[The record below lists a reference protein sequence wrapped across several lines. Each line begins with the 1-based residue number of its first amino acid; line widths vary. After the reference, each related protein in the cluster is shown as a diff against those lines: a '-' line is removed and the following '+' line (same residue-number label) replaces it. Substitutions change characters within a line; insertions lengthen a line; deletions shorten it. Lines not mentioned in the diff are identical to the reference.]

1 MKKNPRRILGVILL
15 VLAVACLGGLIY
27 YKVSQS
33 SKEDVY
39 QKVQKT
45 AVDEEKKQEEGPEYV
60 SPIDFEE
67 LQKLNADIYAWIE
80 IPGTAINYPVVQ
92 SPNDDGYYL
101 NHTIEGQEGY
111 PGAIYTECQ
120 NAKDFSDYNTV
131 IYGHNMK
138 DGSMFMGLHA
148 YEDPQY
154 LKEYNEVIIYTPNH
168 QYTYRIFAAVIYN
181 NSHILNSYDFENE
194 EQRQLYLDSI
204 YASRTMQSSIDDSV
218 EVDTQ
223 SKLLTLSTCI
233 GGQPNQRFLVEA
245 VLTDEK

>member
-33 SKEDVY
+33 LKEDVY

-111 PGAIYTECQ
+111 PGAIYTERQ

-218 EVDTQ
+218 EVDTR

>member
-15 VLAVACLGGLIY
+15 VLAVACLGGVIY

-45 AVDEEKKQEEGPEYV
+45 VVDKEKKQEEGPEYV

-92 SPNDDGYYL
+92 SPDDDGYYL

-111 PGAIYTECQ
+111 PGAIYTERQ

-181 NSHILNSYDFENE
+181 NRHILNSYDFGNE

-245 VLTDEK
+245 VLTNEK

>member
-1 MKKNPRRILGVILL
+1 
-15 VLAVACLGGLIY
+15 
-27 YKVSQS
+27 
-33 SKEDVY
+33 
-39 QKVQKT
+39 
-45 AVDEEKKQEEGPEYV
+45 
-60 SPIDFEE
+60 
-67 LQKLNADIYAWIE
+67 
-80 IPGTAINYPVVQ
+80 
-92 SPNDDGYYL
+92 
-101 NHTIEGQEGY
+101 
-111 PGAIYTECQ
+111 
-120 NAKDFSDYNTV
+120 
-131 IYGHNMK
+131 
-138 DGSMFMGLHA
+138 MFMGLHA

-218 EVDTQ
+218 EVDTR

>member
-27 YKVSQS
+27 YKVAQS

>member
-111 PGAIYTECQ
+111 PGTIYTERQ

>member
-45 AVDEEKKQEEGPEYV
+45 VVDKEKKQEEGPEYV

-92 SPNDDGYYL
+92 SPDDDGYYL

-111 PGAIYTECQ
+111 PGAIYTERQ

-181 NSHILNSYDFENE
+181 NRHILNSYDFGNE

-245 VLTDEK
+245 VLTNEK

>member
-45 AVDEEKKQEEGPEYV
+45 AVDEEKKQEEEPEYV

-111 PGAIYTECQ
+111 PGAIYTERQ

-233 GGQPNQRFLVEA
+233 GEQPNQRFLVEA

>member
-111 PGAIYTECQ
+111 PGAIYTERQ

-194 EQRQLYLDSI
+194 EQRQQYLDSI

>member
-1 MKKNPRRILGVILL
+1 MKKNPRRILGVFLL
-15 VLAVACLGGLIY
+15 ALAAACLGGLIY

-92 SPNDDGYYL
+92 SPDDDGYYL

-154 LKEYNEVIIYTPNH
+154 LQEYNKVVIYTPEH
-168 QYTYRIFAAVIYN
+168 QYTYQIFAAVIYSD
-181 NSHILNSYDFENE
+181 SHILNSYDFENE
-194 EQRQLYLDSI
+194 EERQLYLDSI
-204 YASRTMQSSIDDSV
+204 YASRSMQSSIDDSV

>member
-101 NHTIEGQEGY
+101 NHTIEEQEGY
-111 PGAIYTECQ
+111 PGAIYTERQ

>member
-111 PGAIYTECQ
+111 PGAIYTERQ

-218 EVDTQ
+218 EVDTR

>member
-27 YKVSQS
+27 YKGAQS

-45 AVDEEKKQEEGPEYV
+45 AVDEEKKQEKGPEYV

-92 SPNDDGYYL
+92 SPDDDGYYL

-111 PGAIYTECQ
+111 PGAIYTERQ

-154 LKEYNEVIIYTPNH
+154 LTEYNTVNIYTPEH

-181 NSHILNSYDFENE
+181 NSHILNSYDFGNE

>member
-15 VLAVACLGGLIY
+15 VLAVACLGGLVY

-101 NHTIEGQEGY
+101 NHTIEGKEGY
-111 PGAIYTECQ
+111 PGAIYTERQ

>member
-1 MKKNPRRILGVILL
+1 MKKHPRRILGVILL

-45 AVDEEKKQEEGPEYV
+45 AVDEEKKQKEGPEYV

-92 SPNDDGYYL
+92 SPDDDGYYL
-101 NHTIEGQEGY
+101 NHTIEGEEGY
-111 PGAIYTECQ
+111 PGAIYTERQ

-154 LKEYNEVIIYTPNH
+154 LKEYNEVIIYTPKH

-181 NSHILNSYDFENE
+181 NSHILNSYDFGNE

-204 YASRTMQSSIDDSV
+204 YASRTMQSSIDESV

>member
-15 VLAVACLGGLIY
+15 VLAVACLGGLVY

>member
-45 AVDEEKKQEEGPEYV
+45 VVDKEKKQKEGPEYV

-92 SPNDDGYYL
+92 SPDDDGYYL

-111 PGAIYTECQ
+111 PGAIYTERQ

-181 NSHILNSYDFENE
+181 NRHILNSYDFGNE

-245 VLTDEK
+245 VLTNEK

>member
-92 SPNDDGYYL
+92 SPDDDGYYL

-111 PGAIYTECQ
+111 PGAIYTERQ

-181 NSHILNSYDFENE
+181 NRHILNSYDFGNE
-194 EQRQLYLDSI
+194 EQRQLYLNSI

-245 VLTDEK
+245 VLTNEK

>member
-45 AVDEEKKQEEGPEYV
+45 VVDKEKKQEEGPEYV

-92 SPNDDGYYL
+92 SPDDDGYYL

-111 PGAIYTECQ
+111 PGAIYTERQ

-138 DGSMFMGLHA
+138 DVSMFMGLHA

-181 NSHILNSYDFENE
+181 NRHILNSYDFGNE

-223 SKLLTLSTCI
+223 SKLLTLSTGI

-245 VLTDEK
+245 VLTNEK

>member
-111 PGAIYTECQ
+111 PGAIYTERQ

-218 EVDTQ
+218 VVDTQ

>member
-45 AVDEEKKQEEGPEYV
+45 VVDKEKKQEEGPEYV

-92 SPNDDGYYL
+92 SPDDDGYYL

-111 PGAIYTECQ
+111 PGAIYTERQ

-181 NSHILNSYDFENE
+181 NRHILNSYDFGNE

-204 YASRTMQSSIDDSV
+204 YASRTMQSSIDDSA

-233 GGQPNQRFLVEA
+233 GGQPNQDSWWRQC
-245 VLTDEK
+245 

>member
-218 EVDTQ
+218 EVDTR

>member
-45 AVDEEKKQEEGPEYV
+45 AVDEEKKQEEGPEEGR
-60 SPIDFEE
+60 PIDFEE

-111 PGAIYTECQ
+111 PGAIYTERQ

>member
-45 AVDEEKKQEEGPEYV
+45 VVDKEKKQEEGPEYV

-92 SPNDDGYYL
+92 SPDDDGYYL

-111 PGAIYTECQ
+111 PGAIYTERQ

-181 NSHILNSYDFENE
+181 NRHILNSYDFGNE

-204 YASRTMQSSIDDSV
+204 YASRTMQSSIDDSA

-245 VLTDEK
+245 VLTNEK

>member
-45 AVDEEKKQEEGPEYV
+45 VVDKEKKQEEGPEYL

-92 SPNDDGYYL
+92 SPDDDGYYL

-111 PGAIYTECQ
+111 PGAIYTERQ

-181 NSHILNSYDFENE
+181 NRHILNSYDFGNE

-245 VLTDEK
+245 VLTNEK